1 MYEQSE
7 KNLLNSNIFPTCPHN
22 TVNFGPLT
30 AEIGRRV
37 WAPQQISMG
46 FSSWLRYCTDV
57 AQRRSTKL
65 CTMFGRLPGWWTY
78 LHFRGLTLTEFC
90 QVQNSLCVQV
100 LRSPILAALLHST
113 RAICV
118 SQTWWHDSA
127 ERPPRGTS
135 LPHLLV
141 FVKFMLAR
149 ISREVVNSINTF
161 RGNDIL
167 LVTRCNYV

>member
-1 MYEQSE
+1 MSSQHGELWTTNGWDWSASLGTPA
-7 KNLLNSNIFPTCPHN
+7 NFNGFLILASLLH
-22 TVNFGPLT
+22 
-30 AEIGRRV
+30 
-37 WAPQQISMG
+37 W
-46 FSSWLRYCTDV
+46 
-57 AQRRSTKL
+57 RRSTEVNQ
-65 CTMFGRLPGWWTY
+65 TSHDVWPTPGLVDILTFSGTY
-78 LHFRGLTLTEFC
+78 PNGIC
-90 QVQNSLCVQV
+90 QMQNSLCIQV

-127 ERPPRGTS
+127 GRPPHGTS

-149 ISREVVNSINTF
+149 ISWEVVNSINTF